1 MEDSLTQVQR
11 DFVCLLKQ
19 HGCSFLE
26 TLVVCARMGNPL
38 NLADMLDW
46 MADNPGST
54 PAELLRISSQI
65 YSKRLDPEEQSDHDE
80 CDR

>member
-26 TLVVCARMGNPL
+26 TLVVSARMGNPL

-46 MADNPGST
+46 MADNPGAT
-54 PAELLRISSQI
+54 PAELLRMSSQI
-65 YSKRLDPEEQSDHDE
+65 YSKRLDPEEQNF
-80 CDR
+80 